1 MRLEDPAVL
10 QKYAELIVN
19 VGINLRAGQRLMI
32 DAPID
37 TRDLVRAITAQAY
50 QAGARLVDVMW
61 ADEQIKLLRFQNAPR
76 DSFEEYPVWRA
87 KAVEEHLRNGD
98 AYITLLAE
106 DPDLLRGQD
115 ARLIGIAMQTS
126 LVHSQPA
133 IELITQNATNWLVVS
148 LPVESWA
155 TRIFPEL
162 TPADAISRLGEEVA
176 RIVRLDQPNPTAAW
190 REHIR
195 QITQRCAY
203 LNQRRYSA
211 IHFRGPGT
219 DLTVGL
225 PEKHLWEGGS
235 LRANNGIE
243 FVPNMPTE
251 EVFTLPHRD
260 RVDGTVQASLPL
272 SYGGQLIEDFGMT
285 FKDGAVVEFHA
296 GKGEDLLREI
306 LESDEGGR
314 HLGEVALVP
323 VSSPVAQSGRLFFN
337 TLFDE
342 NAASHIAL
350 GRAYQTTLEGGEKI
364 SVDEFAAAGGNV
376 SLIHVDFMIGSS
388 AMDVDGLLSDGS
400 AEPLMRQGEWVT
412 FL

>member
-1 MRLEDPAVL
+1 MKLEDPDVL
-10 QKYAELIVN
+10 QKYAELIVS

-37 TRDLVRAITAQAY
+37 TRDLVRAITVQAY

-61 ADEQIKLLRFQNAPR
+61 GDEQIKLLRFQNAPR
-76 DSFEEYPVWRA
+76 DSFEEYPTWRA
-87 KAVEEHLRNGD
+87 KALEEHLRNGG

-115 ARLIGIAMQTS
+115 SRLIGIAMQTS
-126 LVHSQPA
+126 LAQSQPA

-162 TPADAISRLGEEVA
+162 TPAEAISRLGEEVV

-195 QITQRCAY
+195 QITQRSAY

-211 IHFRGPGT
+211 VHFRGPGT

-235 LRANNGIE
+235 LVANNGIE

-260 RVDGTVQASLPL
+260 RVDGTVQAALPL

-306 LESDEGGR
+306 LEADEGAR
-314 HLGEVALVP
+314 RLGEVALVP

-364 SVDEFAAAGGNV
+364 SVDDFAAAGGNV

-388 AMDVDGLLSDGS
+388 AMDVDGLLSDGT

-412 FL
+412 PV